1 MSSLILLSPNNKI
14 VKKQD
19 FQKDNSQ
26 KSRNSLSDNFGRRES
41 NLTKTSFNEI
51 NSKYSLNKNV
61 QLRPSLLSLKI
72 QKSDKELFSNKR
84 KDAFGNEILKGSK
97 EHKVSFIDQVS
108 SKKIS
113 EIVLLDNYYYINKN
127 NNDPYELC
135 KCNSSCYL
143 F

>member
-1 MSSLILLSPNNKI
+1 MSNSIILSLHNNNVKI
-14 VKKQD
+14 QN
-19 FQKDNSQ
+19 FQNEYSQ
-26 KSRNSLSDNFGRRES
+26 KTRNSLNDNFERRES

-51 NSKYSLNKNV
+51 HSRNSLNKNLI
-61 QLRPSLLSLKI
+61 LRPSLLSLKI
-72 QKSDKELFSNKR
+72 QRSDKELFSNKR

-97 EHKVSFIDQVS
+97 EHKVSFIDQIS

-113 EIVLLDNYYYINKN
+113 ESVLLDNYYYVNKN

-135 KCNSSCYL
+135 KCNSPCYI

>member
-1 MSSLILLSPNNKI
+1 MSNSIILSLHNNN
-14 VKKQD
+14 VKKQN
-19 FQKDNSQ
+19 FQNEYSQ
-26 KSRNSLSDNFGRRES
+26 KTRNSLNDNFERRES

-51 NSKYSLNKNV
+51 HSRNSLNKNLI
-61 QLRPSLLSLKI
+61 LRPSLLSLKI
-72 QKSDKELFSNKR
+72 QRSDKELFSNKR

-97 EHKVSFIDQVS
+97 EHKVSFIDQIS

-113 EIVLLDNYYYINKN
+113 ESVLLDNYYYVNKN

-135 KCNSSCYL
+135 KCNSPCYI

>member
-51 NSKYSLNKNV
+51 HSRNSLNKNLI
-61 QLRPSLLSLKI
+61 LRPSLLSLKI
-72 QKSDKELFSNKR
+72 QRSDKELFSNKR

-97 EHKVSFIDQVS
+97 EHKVSFIDQIS

-113 EIVLLDNYYYINKN
+113 ESVLLDNYYYVNKN

-135 KCNSSCYL
+135 KCNSPCYI

>member
-1 MSSLILLSPNNKI
+1 MSNSLLLSPKSKTLNK
-14 VKKQD
+14 KD
-19 FQKDNSQ
+19 FQKDYSQ
-26 KSRNSLSDNFGRRES
+26 KTRNSLSDNYGKRES
-41 NLTKTSFNEI
+41 YLTKSSFNEI
-51 NSKYSLNKNV
+51 NSRNSLNKNL

-113 EIVLLDNYYYINKN
+113 EIVLLENYYYINKN

>member
-1 MSSLILLSPNNKI
+1 MSNSLLLSPKSKTLNK
-14 VKKQD
+14 KD
-19 FQKDNSQ
+19 FQKDYSQ
-26 KSRNSLSDNFGRRES
+26 KTRNSLSDNYGKRES
-41 NLTKTSFNEI
+41 YLTKSSFNEI
-51 NSKYSLNKNV
+51 NSRNSLNKNL

-84 KDAFGNEILKGSK
+84 KDAFGNEILKGSN

-113 EIVLLDNYYYINKN
+113 EIVLLENYYYINKN

>member
-1 MSSLILLSPNNKI
+1 MSNSIILSLHNNN
-14 VKKQD
+14 VKKQN
-19 FQKDNSQ
+19 FQNEYSQ
-26 KSRNSLSDNFGRRES
+26 KTRNSLNDNFERRES

-51 NSKYSLNKNV
+51 NSKYSLNKNL

-97 EHKVSFIDQVS
+97 EHKVSFIDQIS

-113 EIVLLDNYYYINKN
+113 ESVLLDNYYYVNKN

-135 KCNSSCYL
+135 KCNSPCYI

>member
-51 NSKYSLNKNV
+51 HSRNSLNKNLI
-61 QLRPSLLSLKI
+61 LRPSLLSLKI
-72 QKSDKELFSNKR
+72 QRSDKELFSNKR
-84 KDAFGNEILKGSK
+84 IDAFGNEILKGSK

-113 EIVLLDNYYYINKN
+113 EIVLLDNYYYVNKN

-135 KCNSSCYL
+135 KCNSPCYI

>member
-1 MSSLILLSPNNKI
+1 MSNSIILSLHNNNVKI
-14 VKKQD
+14 QN
-19 FQKDNSQ
+19 FQNEYSQ
-26 KSRNSLSDNFGRRES
+26 KTRNSLNDNFERRES

-51 NSKYSLNKNV
+51 HSRNSLNKNLI
-61 QLRPSLLSLKI
+61 LRPSLLSLKI
-72 QKSDKELFSNKR
+72 QRSDKELFSNKR

-113 EIVLLDNYYYINKN
+113 EIVLLENYYYINKN

>member
-1 MSSLILLSPNNKI
+1 MSNSLLLSPKSKTLNK
-14 VKKQD
+14 KD
-19 FQKDNSQ
+19 FQKDHSQ
-26 KSRNSLSDNFGRRES
+26 KTRNSLSDNYGKRES
-41 NLTKTSFNEI
+41 YLTKSSFNEI
-51 NSKYSLNKNV
+51 NSRNSLNKNL

-113 EIVLLDNYYYINKN
+113 EIVLLENYYYINKN